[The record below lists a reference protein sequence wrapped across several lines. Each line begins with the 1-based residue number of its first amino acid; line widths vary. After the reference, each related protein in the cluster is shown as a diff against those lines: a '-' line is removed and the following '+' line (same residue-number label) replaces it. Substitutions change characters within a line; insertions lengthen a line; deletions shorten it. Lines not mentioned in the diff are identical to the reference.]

1 MAKPDPLMALMSKE
15 GSEIESGDVAANA
28 ENGPVGAPM
37 STPQV
42 NEGAQAE
49 ATAKIAL
56 AMKLLSMSLEP
67 FGSETKEGEALMDSI
82 SKIQKTF
89 GVKLDEGD
97 RLIPA
102 ELKMLMEAAGQQSPE
117 MQAANQPPPP
127 PAAMPAP
134 MPMAA

>member
-1 MAKPDPLMALMSKE
+1 MSK
-15 GSEIESGDVAANA
+15 GDSEMDPGAAAADA

-67 FGSETKEGEALMDSI
+67 FGSDTKEGKALMDSI

-89 GVKLDEGD
+89 GIKMDEGD

-117 MQAANQPPPP
+117 MQAANQPPAPP
-127 PAAMPAP
+127 AMPAQL
-134 MPMAA
+134 PMAA